1 MSKTNHHN
9 DESVVKC
16 PVEGCAYEGVSRG
29 IHLHVMQSSGD
40 GHGEN
45 GDVPPQLDFD
55 DLEVVGEKKVSMNY
69 PDQQNI
75 EDAARLCPFCGRAFN
90 GIRGIKIHVG
100 QKAGQG
106 VHPDDA
112 TDITKEDCPIAHV
125 DDDMNVIELVEE
137 NAIMPSTKRR
147 IESDIDSVSV
157 DRVHE
162 FIDSLRKDGE
172 HEIADRAESELL

>member
-9 DESVVKC
+9 DESVVRC
-16 PVEGCAYEGVSRG
+16 PVKGCGYEGVSRG
-29 IHLHVMQSSGD
+29 IHLHVMQSSGS
-40 GHGEN
+40 GHGPN
-45 GDVPPQLDFD
+45 GDVPQGLDFE
-55 DLEVVGEKKVSMNY
+55 DLDVVGEKNVSMNY
-69 PDQQNI
+69 PDEQNV

-112 TDITKEDCPIAHV
+112 TEITKKDCPIAHV
-125 DDDMNVIELVEE
+125 DDDMNVIELVED

-147 IESDIDSVSV
+147 IKSDIDSIST

-162 FIDSLRKDGE
+162 FIDSLRDGDE
-172 HEIADRAESELL
+172 DEFADRVENELL